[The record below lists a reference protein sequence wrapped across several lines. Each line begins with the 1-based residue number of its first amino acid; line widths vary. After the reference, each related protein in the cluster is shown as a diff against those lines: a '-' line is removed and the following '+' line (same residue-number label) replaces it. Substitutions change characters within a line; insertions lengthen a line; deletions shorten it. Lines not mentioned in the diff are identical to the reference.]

1 MQTGT
6 VNHTFSIKRTR
17 LHKTN
22 IESLDILKLVP
33 FTPTAFAKK
42 IYSVR
47 LIRQNLDEALKILD
61 WLKGFEGKI

>member
-1 MQTGT
+1 MQTGP

-33 FTPTAFAKK
+33 FTPIAFAKK

-47 LIRQNLDEALKILD
+47 LIRQNVDEALTILD
-61 WLKGFEGKI
+61 WLKGFEGKS